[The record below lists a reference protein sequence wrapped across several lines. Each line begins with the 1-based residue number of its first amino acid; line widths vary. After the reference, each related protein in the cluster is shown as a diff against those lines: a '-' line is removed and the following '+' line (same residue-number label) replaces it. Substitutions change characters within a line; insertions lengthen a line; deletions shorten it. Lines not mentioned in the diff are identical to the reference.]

1 MRYDVVLIDIDD
13 TLFDF
18 RQSSFEALERA
29 FACRGVSFTWAD
41 MPGYEVY
48 NDRLW
53 RAFERGEI
61 PKPLIFTE
69 RFRLYFAERGLD
81 IDPDAFNHD
90 YLLYLAEG
98 YAFMPHCREL
108 LEALHGKCRVYVVT
122 NGDTYAQ
129 ESRIARSGL
138 AHLFDGVFISEQLGC
153 RKPEK
158 VFFDRVFSIIGD
170 DCRSRAILVGDS
182 LSSDMQGGRNAG
194 IATCYYGRAE
204 NADDRCDYV
213 IGDLLEL
220 LPIVENG

>member
-220 LPIVENG
+220 LPIVESG

>member
-53 RAFERGEI
+53 RAFERGEV

-108 LEALHGKCRVYVVT
+108 LEALHEKCRVYVVT

-158 VFFDRVFSIIGD
+158 VFFDRVFSIIGN

>member
-1 MRYDVVLIDIDD
+1 
-13 TLFDF
+13 
-18 RQSSFEALERA
+18 
-29 FACRGVSFTWAD
+29 
-41 MPGYEVY
+41 
-48 NDRLW
+48 
-53 RAFERGEI
+53 
-61 PKPLIFTE
+61 
-69 RFRLYFAERGLD
+69 
-81 IDPDAFNHD
+81 
-90 YLLYLAEG
+90 
-98 YAFMPHCREL
+98 MPHCREL

-122 NGDTYAQ
+122 NGDTFAQ
-129 ESRIARSGL
+129 ESRIARSVL

-170 DCRSRAILVGDS
+170 ELRSRAILVGDS

-194 IATCYYGRAE
+194 IATCYYGKAE